1 MAAMTDVTSDF
12 LDFLETEASWR
23 EPGAF
28 RWRTDAADRLDL
40 LALTMADARQRQR
53 ADALFEAMAA
63 ADDAL
68 FASMRAA
75 IQSGQ
80 GKAVL
85 APWLETGEPVGAHY
99 DALDTLLAGV
109 LGIEEPM
116 PDDPRPPTDMV
127 FYQPTPARHIV
138 DAVRRTGLSADDH
151 VLDLGSG
158 LGHVPLLVRILS
170 DARVSGV
177 EREPAYVSS
186 AVAAAESLGLHD
198 VAFACGDAREA
209 DYATANV
216 FYLFTPFIG
225 TVLRDV
231 VARIEAEARQRP
243 VRVVALGPCT
253 RTFARQSWLQ
263 ADCAEPEAA
272 DRIVIFSSL

>member
-28 RWRTDAADRLDL
+28 RWRADAADRLDL
-40 LALTMADARQRQR
+40 LALTMADAQQRQR

-75 IQSGQ
+75 IRSGQ

-85 APWLETGEPVGAHY
+85 APWLEIGEPVGAHY

-138 DAVRRTGLSADDH
+138 DAVRRTALSSDDH

-225 TVLRDV
+225 AVLRDV

-243 VRVVALGPCT
+243 LRVVALGPCT
-253 RTFARQSWLQ
+253 RTFARQPWLQ

-272 DRIVIFSSL
+272 DRIVIFSSV